1 MKILL
6 ENAHLISPD
15 REITNA
21 AVVLE
26 NGRISAVM
34 RSGGDFSEAD
44 EIIDCE
50 GRKLV
55 PGFID
60 LHAHGADGRDISEG
74 SLDAV
79 RHIARRKLQE
89 GVTTWLPTTLTLPQ
103 ENLEKIANH
112 CAAYMADPDA
122 CRMPGLHVE
131 GPFINP
137 RNVGAQNPAFV
148 RLPDFSE
155 LMRLHEIA
163 NVSLVSLAPELPG
176 ALEFIAH
183 ATKRGIRTSAAHSSA
198 TAGEIAA
205 AQAVGLT
212 QLTHFGNAMSPL
224 HHREI
229 GMVGMGLLD
238 DSLKLE
244 FIPDGLHLCAD
255 VLRLIFK
262 LVSIDRLMLITD
274 SMAAS
279 WIEKGEVKLG
289 GLEVVVDHGKAA
301 LKSNGALAGSTLRF
315 NKGLKLA
322 AEVTGL
328 PLTQLVKTTSW
339 NQAQAL
345 GLAGFG
351 KIEPGFHAD
360 LVLLDDD
367 FSVWKT
373 FVGGTE
379 R

>member
-15 REITNA
+15 REIADA

-34 RSGGDFSEAD
+34 TSGGNISEVD

-50 GRKLV
+50 GRKLL

-103 ENLEKIANH
+103 EDLLEIARQ
-112 CAAYMADPDA
+112 CATYMATPDA
-122 CRMPGLHVE
+122 CRVVGLHVE
-131 GPFINP
+131 GPFINL
-137 RNVGAQNPAFV
+137 RNVGAQNPTFV
-148 RLPDFSE
+148 RPPDFSE

-163 NVSLVSLAPELPG
+163 NVCLVSLAPELPG
-176 ALEFIAH
+176 ALEFIAR
-183 ATKRGIRTSAAHSSA
+183 ATERGIRTSAAHSSA
-198 TAGEIAA
+198 TEGEIAA

-224 HHREI
+224 HHRDI

-244 FIPDGLHLCAD
+244 IIPDGLHLCAD
-255 VLRLIFK
+255 MLRLIFK

-289 GLEVVVDHGKAA
+289 GLEVVVDQGKAV

-315 NKGLKLA
+315 NEGLKIA
-322 AEVTGL
+322 AEVTGV

-345 GLAGFG
+345 GLVGFG